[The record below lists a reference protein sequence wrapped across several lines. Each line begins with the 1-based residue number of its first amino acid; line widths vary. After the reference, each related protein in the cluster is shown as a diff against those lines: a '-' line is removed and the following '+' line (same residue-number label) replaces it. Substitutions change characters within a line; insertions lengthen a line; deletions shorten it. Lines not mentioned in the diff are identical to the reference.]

1 MLFLRILEKKI
12 ALTIN
17 QAMDGRNKKNKI
29 LKNKKNLFSNKCNFI
44 KGVASIDGLEHSNI
58 PEVAFL
64 GRSNVGKSSLLNAIT
79 KRAKL
84 AHTSKTPGRTQEL
97 NFFSFGEGDPI
108 MTIVDMPGYG
118 FAKAS
123 KSKIAEW
130 TELSRHY
137 LLNRSNLRRVFL
149 LIDARHDIKPSDEE
163 IMCMLDNCAVSYQ
176 IVLTKIDK
184 IKDRNKKISETE
196 NSVKSHVAVH
206 PVVYATSSHKE
217 TGLDDLRNEI
227 SSLVE

>member
-1 MLFLRILEKKI
+1 MKGI
-12 ALTIN
+12 
-17 QAMDGRNKKNKI
+17 DKKNKP
-29 LKNKKNLFSNKCNFI
+29 LKNKKDLFSNRCNFI
-44 KGVASIDGLEHSNI
+44 KGVAAIDGLEHSII

-79 KRAKL
+79 KRSKL

-97 NFFSFGEGDPI
+97 NFFSFGEDMPM

-130 TELSRHY
+130 TELSRYY
-137 LLNRSNLRRVFL
+137 LQNRSNLRRVFL

-163 IMCMLDNCAVSYQ
+163 IMSMLDNCAVSYQ
-176 IVLTKIDK
+176 IILTKIDK
-184 IKDRNKKISETE
+184 IKDRDKKISKTLD
-196 NSVKSHVAVH
+196 SVKSHVAVH
-206 PVVYATSSHKE
+206 PVIYSTSSHKE
-217 TGLDDLRNEI
+217 TGLEDLRNGI
-227 SSLVE
+227 SSLVD

>member
-1 MLFLRILEKKI
+1 MKGI
-12 ALTIN
+12 
-17 QAMDGRNKKNKI
+17 DKKNKP
-29 LKNKKNLFSNKCNFI
+29 LKNKKDLFSNRCDFI
-44 KGVASIDGLEHSNI
+44 EGVAAIDGLEHSII

-79 KRAKL
+79 KRSKL

-97 NFFSFGEGDPI
+97 NFFSFGEDMPM

-130 TELSRHY
+130 TELSRYY
-137 LLNRSNLRRVFL
+137 LQNRSNLRRVFL

-163 IMCMLDNCAVSYQ
+163 IMSMLDNCAVSYQ
-176 IVLTKIDK
+176 IILTKIDK
-184 IKDRNKKISETE
+184 IKDRDKKISKTLD
-196 NSVKSHVAVH
+196 SVKSHVAVH
-206 PVVYATSSHKE
+206 PVIYSTSSHKE
-217 TGLDDLRNEI
+217 TGLEDLRNEI
-227 SSLVE
+227 SSLVD

>member
-1 MLFLRILEKKI
+1 MKGI
-12 ALTIN
+12 
-17 QAMDGRNKKNKI
+17 DKKNKP
-29 LKNKKNLFSNKCNFI
+29 LKNKKDLFSNRCNFI
-44 KGVASIDGLEHSNI
+44 KGVAAIDGLEHSII

-79 KRAKL
+79 KRSKL

-97 NFFSFGEGDPI
+97 NFFSFGEDMPM

-130 TELSRHY
+130 TELSRYY
-137 LLNRSNLRRVFL
+137 LQNRSNLRRVFL

-163 IMCMLDNCAVSYQ
+163 IMSMLDNCAVSYQ

-184 IKDRNKKISETE
+184 IKDRDKKISKTLE
-196 NSVKSHVAVH
+196 SVKSHVAVH
-206 PVVYATSSHKE
+206 PVIYSTSSHKE
-217 TGLDDLRNEI
+217 TGLEDLRNEI
-227 SSLVE
+227 SSLVD

>member
-1 MLFLRILEKKI
+1 MKGI
-12 ALTIN
+12 
-17 QAMDGRNKKNKI
+17 DKKNKP
-29 LKNKKNLFSNKCNFI
+29 LKNKKDLFSNRCNFI
-44 KGVASIDGLEHSNI
+44 KGVAAIDGLEHSII

-79 KRAKL
+79 KRSKL

-97 NFFSFGEGDPI
+97 NFFSFGEDIPM

-130 TELSRHY
+130 TELSRYY
-137 LLNRSNLRRVFL
+137 LQNRSNLRRVFL

-163 IMCMLDNCAVSYQ
+163 IMSMLDNCAVSYQ

-184 IKDRNKKISETE
+184 IKDRDKKISKTLE
-196 NSVKSHVAVH
+196 SVKSHVAVH
-206 PVVYATSSHKE
+206 PVIYSTSSHKE
-217 TGLDDLRNEI
+217 TGLEDLRNEI
-227 SSLVE
+227 SSLVD

>member
-1 MLFLRILEKKI
+1 MKGI
-12 ALTIN
+12 
-17 QAMDGRNKKNKI
+17 DKKNKP
-29 LKNKKNLFSNKCNFI
+29 LKNKKDLFSNRCDFI
-44 KGVASIDGLEHSNI
+44 KGVAAIDGLEHSII

-79 KRAKL
+79 KRSKL

-97 NFFSFGEGDPI
+97 NFFSFGEDMPM

-130 TELSRHY
+130 TELSRYY
-137 LLNRSNLRRVFL
+137 LQNRSNLRRVFL

-163 IMCMLDNCAVSYQ
+163 IMSMLDNCAVSYQ

-184 IKDRNKKISETE
+184 IKDRDKKISKTLE
-196 NSVKSHVAVH
+196 SVKSHVAVH
-206 PVVYATSSHKE
+206 PVIYSTSSHKE
-217 TGLDDLRNEI
+217 TGLEDLRNEI
-227 SSLVE
+227 SSLVD

>member
-1 MLFLRILEKKI
+1 MKGI
-12 ALTIN
+12 
-17 QAMDGRNKKNKI
+17 DKKNKP
-29 LKNKKNLFSNKCNFI
+29 LKNKKDLFSNRCNFI
-44 KGVASIDGLEHSNI
+44 RGVAAIDGLEHSII

-79 KRAKL
+79 KRSKL

-97 NFFSFGEGDPI
+97 NFFSFGEDMPM

-130 TELSRHY
+130 TELSRYY
-137 LLNRSNLRRVFL
+137 LQNRSNLRRVFL

-163 IMCMLDNCAVSYQ
+163 IMSMLDNCAVSYQ
-176 IVLTKIDK
+176 IILTKIDK
-184 IKDRNKKISETE
+184 IKDRDKKISKTLD
-196 NSVKSHVAVH
+196 SVKSHVAVH
-206 PVVYATSSHKE
+206 PVIYSTSSHKE
-217 TGLDDLRNEI
+217 TGLEDLRNEI
-227 SSLVE
+227 SSLVD

>member
-1 MLFLRILEKKI
+1 MKGI
-12 ALTIN
+12 
-17 QAMDGRNKKNKI
+17 DKKNKP
-29 LKNKKNLFSNKCNFI
+29 LKNKKDLFSNRCDFI
-44 KGVASIDGLEHSNI
+44 KGVAAIDGLEHSII

-79 KRAKL
+79 KRSKL

-97 NFFSFGEGDPI
+97 NFFSFGEDIPM

-130 TELSRHY
+130 TELSRYY
-137 LLNRSNLRRVFL
+137 LQNRSNLRRVFL

-163 IMCMLDNCAVSYQ
+163 IMSMLDSNCAVSYQ

-184 IKDRNKKISETE
+184 IKDRDKKISKTLE
-196 NSVKSHVAVH
+196 SVKSHVAVH
-206 PVVYATSSHKE
+206 PVIYSTSSHKE
-217 TGLDDLRNEI
+217 TGLEDLRNEI
-227 SSLVE
+227 SSLVD

>member
-1 MLFLRILEKKI
+1 MKGI
-12 ALTIN
+12 
-17 QAMDGRNKKNKI
+17 DKKNKP
-29 LKNKKNLFSNKCNFI
+29 LKNKKDLFSNRCNFI
-44 KGVASIDGLEHSNI
+44 KGVASIEGLEHSII

-79 KRAKL
+79 KRSKL

-97 NFFSFGEGDPI
+97 NFFSFGEDIPM

-130 TELSRHY
+130 TELSRYY
-137 LLNRSNLRRVFL
+137 LQNRSNLRRVFL

-163 IMCMLDNCAVSYQ
+163 IMSMLDSCAVSYQ

-184 IKDRNKKISETE
+184 IKDRDKKISKTLE
-196 NSVKSHVAVH
+196 SVKSHVAVH
-206 PVVYATSSHKE
+206 PVIYSTSSHKE
-217 TGLDDLRNEI
+217 TGLEDLRNEI
-227 SSLVE
+227 SSLVD